1 MEIKSKINLSLVWK
15 KTNIAYKFL
24 KNNNYNVP
32 EDVANYLISSY
43 KDGFET
49 LKMKIVQ
56 APIVSSVSNQKIELE
71 AEQNGLY
78 ELIEMDTKQV
88 IEKALEK
95 QVIIKKGIWFFFEN
109 EIVSKGINN
118 LLKKLQEEQDL
129 RQKILNK
136 IKE

>member
-56 APIVSSVSNQKIELE
+56 APIVSSVSSQKIELE
-71 AEQNGLY
+71 TEQNGLY
-78 ELIEMDTKQV
+78 ELIEIDRKQV

-95 QVIIKKGIWFFFEN
+95 QVIVKKGIWFFFEN
-109 EIVSKGINN
+109 EIISKGINN
-118 LLKKLQEEQDL
+118 LLKKLEEEQDL
-129 RQKILNK
+129 REKILNK